1 MTRDCFFLILQHLLF
16 WPYLRNYLSHIEE
29 ISPQHSSYSV
39 VQKRSTTA
47 PWEINI
53 LPAKIFFLIKNV
65 DFKWIFRF
73 FTFFS
78 QISKFFISGVVLD
91 NFNRSFAF
99 DHKFYRLEGHICG
112 YIFAPFKFVIF
123 FTFCDQRPIFF
134 LIFLTK
140 MYDNSHNFKATS
152 IFYPPF
158 ESPLNCLQ
166 KVCAWMFRASN
177 GFRAI

>member
-1 MTRDCFFLILQHLLF
+1 MHSFTNFIILKYIYVVILGEFKFRLIWAFLWPGSVFYSFFKLSDFFLF
-16 WPYLRNYLSHIEE
+16 WPYLRNYLTHIEE
-29 ISPQHSSYSV
+29 ISPQHRSYSV

-53 LPAKIFFLIKNV
+53 LPANIFFLIKKV

-78 QISKFFISGVVLD
+78 QTSKIFISGVVLD

-123 FTFCDQRPIFF
+123 LHFVTRGRFF
-134 LIFLTK
+134 
-140 MYDNSHNFKATS
+140 S
-152 IFYPPF
+152 
-158 ESPLNCLQ
+158 
-166 KVCAWMFRASN
+166 
-177 GFRAI
+177 

>member
-1 MTRDCFFLILQHLLF
+1 MWLYWENSNFGLFEHFCDLGLFFIQVLKLSEFFLF
-16 WPYLRNYLSHIEE
+16 WPYLRNYLTHIEE

-78 QISKFFISGVVLD
+78 QISKNFISGVVLD

-123 FTFCDQRPIFF
+123 LHFVTRGRFF
-134 LIFLTK
+134 
-140 MYDNSHNFKATS
+140 S
-152 IFYPPF
+152 
-158 ESPLNCLQ
+158 
-166 KVCAWMFRASN
+166 
-177 GFRAI
+177 